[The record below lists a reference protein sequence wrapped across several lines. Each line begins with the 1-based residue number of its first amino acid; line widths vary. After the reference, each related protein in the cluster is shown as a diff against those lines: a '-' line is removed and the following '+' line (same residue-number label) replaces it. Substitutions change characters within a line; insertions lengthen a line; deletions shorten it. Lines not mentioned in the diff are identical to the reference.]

1 MGADL
6 STLFCD
12 FLEFISCAFFVQLDN
27 LFEPIRNCL
36 LYTSIASRVAD
47 GGKQQLLPVKGLAVG
62 VQEK

>member
-27 LFEPIRNCL
+27 LFEPIRKYMETITCVFQHHL
-36 LYTSIASRVAD
+36 TYVHIR
-47 GGKQQLLPVKGLAVG
+47 
-62 VQEK
+62 